1 MLPPTVMVT
10 VAEPPLAVSGT
21 LARHDHRVGAD
32 DFVQP
37 RALFALFDEGEENET
52 KRWKLDTK
60 PFRTV
65 EEGLSVS
72 DVAALYL
79 SRSIVEAL
87 SGLLIGLESQVPRI
101 YSKTTPP
108 LLEKYGFS
116 EEEVTFFTIHIAA
129 DIEHGEKGYEIVEK
143 YATTDDMKAAC
154 VRQVREATMMRRL
167 YLDGV
172 WRTFVEKQADKK
184 LAA

>member
-1 MLPPTVMVT
+1 MSDRPLSRVVSEQIRGRILDAQINGELLPETLGLQNWCTVQ
-10 VAEPPLAVSGT
+10 S
-21 LARHDHRVGAD
+21 R
-32 DFVQP
+32 
-37 RALFALFDEGEENET
+37 
-52 KRWKLDTK
+52 K
-60 PFRTV
+60 PF
-65 EEGLSVS
+65 
-72 DVAALYL
+72 
-79 SRSIVEAL
+79 VEAL

-143 YATTDDMKAAC
+143 YATTDEQRAAC
-154 VRQVREATMMRRL
+154 VRNVREATMMRRL

-172 WRTFVEKQADKK
+172 WRTFVEKADQK